1 MITVSEAQHII
12 RANTKPLQP
21 ETARIE
27 DAFEKVLAADVIGQF
42 DIPAFPQSAMDGYAF
57 CYNDWITSHKL
68 TVQGESAAGVGEPIE
83 LRPGQA
89 VRIFTGAAVPGK
101 ADTVV
106 MQEKIKLDNGL
117 LIVEDEKITVG
128 ANVRKKGAEI
138 QAGDVALKK
147 GTTLTPAAIGFL
159 AGIGISTVPV
169 FPFPRVGIIV
179 TGNELEQPGEPLKY
193 GGVYESNSFSL
204 SAALQKI
211 NIIPRI
217 FRAHDDLDQLS
228 FILQSAI
235 NDSDVVLLTGGVS
248 VGDYDFVI
256 RAAEKCGVKTC
267 FHNVKQRPGKPLFFG
282 SKDHRLV
289 FGLPGN
295 PASVL
300 TCFYEYVLEAMGIL
314 TQRDLK
320 LKTTIA
326 TLEKPLSKAHPLTHF
341 LKGYYDGHVVN
352 LLEAQESFRMRT
364 YAEANCLVVHEADIM
379 EYQKGD
385 QITIHLLPS

>member
-1 MITVSEAQHII
+1 MITVTEAQYII

-21 ETARIE
+21 GTTRIE

-42 DIPAFPQSAMDGYAF
+42 DIPAFPQSAMDGFAF

-68 TVQGESAAGVGEPIE
+68 TVQGESAAAVGEPIE

-89 VRIFTGAAVPGK
+89 VRIFTGAAVPGN

-106 MQEKIKLDNGL
+106 MQEKIRLDNGL
-117 LIVEDEKITVG
+117 LIVEDEKIAVG

-138 QAGDVALKK
+138 QAGDLALKK

-169 FPFPRVGIIV
+169 FPYPRVGIIV

-193 GGVYESNSFSL
+193 GDVYESNSFSL
-204 SAALQKI
+204 SAALQKM
-211 NIIPRI
+211 NIIPRV
-217 FRAHDDLDQLS
+217 FRAHDDLDQLTS
-228 FILQSAI
+228 ILQSAI
-235 NDSDVVLLTGGVS
+235 NDCDVVLLTGGVS

-256 RAAEKCGVKTC
+256 RAAEKCGVKTL
-267 FHNVKQRPGKPLFFG
+267 FHKVKQRPGKPLFFG
-282 SKDHRLV
+282 SKEHTII

-300 TCFYEYVLEAMGIL
+300 TCFYEYVLEAIGIL

-326 TLEKPLSKAHPLTHF
+326 TLEKPLSKTHPLTHF
-341 LKGYYDGHVVN
+341 LKGLYDGNVVTP
-352 LLEAQESFRMRT
+352 LEAQESFRMRT
-364 YAEANCLVVHEADIM
+364 YAEANCLVVHEEDIM
-379 EYQKGD
+379 EYKKGD